1 MKAKDLF
8 IDFLNLV
15 FLVVLVGFV
24 LSFFIVGDRFGV
36 FIKIMRSLVPIAVFL
51 IIFLV
56 MLKIKRIVF
65 KEKQTGEMNEEKI
78 VLYLG
83 RFDLLKWDMIIFLLP
98 VIILLLAFFIDKEV
112 TITDIIQATFALL
125 SMYYWKKILL
135 NKGDIY

>member
-15 FLVVLVGFV
+15 FLVVLIGFV
-24 LSFFIVGDRFGV
+24 IFFFMAGNRFGV
-36 FIKIMRSLVPIAVFL
+36 FVGILKSLVPIAIFL

-56 MLKIKRIVF
+56 MLKIKRMAF

-83 RFDLLKWDMIIFLLP
+83 RFDLLKWDIIIFLLP

-112 TITDIIQATFALL
+112 TITDIIQAAIALL
-125 SMYYWKKILL
+125 LMYYWKKILL

>member
-1 MKAKDLF
+1 MKGKDLF

-56 MLKIKRIVF
+56 MLKIKRMVF

-78 VLYLG
+78 VLYLS